1 MTSAPRIRIG
11 LSLGNIGHFMDGL
24 GEFSRALGSG
34 LAERADEL
42 RESHGVEFTFHV
54 LPQLVGC
61 FGDSVRYLP
70 VRRSQEWWW
79 QRSVPRFDVWHT
91 LHQLN
96 RYLPPPATGLRVA
109 TVHDLNYLYFKNA
122 FSRWRDE
129 RRLRRLIE
137 RSDRVIAISAHTR
150 ADLLARVGCG
160 APVDV
165 IHNGVRDLATA
176 PREAVV
182 GLEPGRFLFHLSR
195 MTRSKN
201 VEALLDMAAIWPAM
215 PLVLAGPD
223 VKRNDE
229 LRSLAGA
236 RDLSQV
242 RVLTGITD
250 AQKAWLYAHCAGFV
264 FPSLTE
270 GFGLPPLEAMY
281 FGKPVFVSDRT
292 SLPEVCGDAARYWHD
307 FEPHAMRRV
316 VDQGLVDPVAS
327 GRAEFVRAHALRF
340 SWAASVS
347 RHLALYLGPTWSG
360 QVTDRA

>member
-1 MTSAPRIRIG
+1 VTSAAPRIRIG

-24 GEFSRALGSG
+24 GEFSRALGAG
-34 LAERADEL
+34 LAGRAEEL
-42 RESHGVEFTFHV
+42 RESHGIEFTFQV

-61 FGDSVRYLP
+61 FGDRVGYLP
-70 VRRSQEWWW
+70 VQRSQEWWW

-96 RYLPPPATGLRVA
+96 RYLPPPQTGLRVA

-129 RRLRRLIE
+129 RRLRRLLA
-137 RSDRVIAISAHTR
+137 RSDRVIAISAYTR
-150 ADLLARVGCG
+150 ADLLARVGSA

-165 IHNGVRDLATA
+165 IHNGVRDLASA
-176 PREAVV
+176 PREVVV

-201 VEALLDMAAIWPAM
+201 VEALLDMAAIWPEM

-223 VKRNDE
+223 GQRNDE
-229 LRSLAGA
+229 LRAAAAG
-236 RDLSQV
+236 RNLTRI
-242 RVLTGITD
+242 RVLTGISD
-250 AQKAWLYAHCAGFV
+250 AQKAWLYANCAGFV

-292 SLPEVCGDAARYWHD
+292 SLPEVCGDAAWYWRD
-307 FEPHAMRRV
+307 FEPHTMRAV
-316 VDQGLVDPVAS
+316 VEAGLSAHHQT
-327 GRAEFVRAHALRF
+327 RAESRVREHAQRF
-340 SWAASVS
+340 SWSAAIES
-347 RHLALYLGPTWSG
+347 HLRLYRQGCPVAAGP
-360 QVTDRA
+360 D

>member
-1 MTSAPRIRIG
+1 MTSTPRRRIG

-42 RESHGVEFTFHV
+42 RESDGVEFTFHV

-61 FGDSVRYLP
+61 FGDQVRYLP
-70 VRRSQEWWW
+70 VHRSQEWWH
-79 QRSVPRFDVWHT
+79 RSVPRFDVWHT

-129 RRLRRLIE
+129 RRLRRLLE
-137 RSDRVIAISAHTR
+137 RSDRVIAISAYTR
-150 ADLLARVGCG
+150 ADLLARVGC
-160 APVDV
+160 ASPVAV
-165 IHNGVRDLATA
+165 IHNGVRDLANA
-176 PREAVV
+176 PREAVA

-201 VEALLDMAAIWPAM
+201 VEALLNMAAIWPEM

-223 VKRNDE
+223 KKRNDE
-229 LRSLAGA
+229 LRAAAAG
-236 RDLSQV
+236 RNLTPI
-242 RVLTGITD
+242 RVLTGISD
-250 AQKAWLYAHCAGFV
+250 AQKAWLYANCAGFV

-292 SLPEVCGDAARYWHD
+292 SLPEVCGDAAWYWHD
-307 FEPHAMRRV
+307 FEPHTMRRV
-316 VDQGLVDPVAS
+316 VELGLIAH
-327 GRAEFVRAHALRF
+327 RAPRRTDAVRAHAQRF

-347 RHLALYLGPTWSG
+347 RHLALYLGPSWSG
-360 QVTDRA
+360 QATEQA

>member
-24 GEFSRALGSG
+24 GEFSRALCSG
-34 LAERADEL
+34 LAGRAAEL
-42 RESHGVEFTFHV
+42 RESQGVEFTFHV

-129 RRLRRLIE
+129 RRLRRLLA
-137 RSDRVIAISAHTR
+137 RSDRVIAISAYTR
-150 ADLLARVGCG
+150 ADLIARVGCA

-165 IHNGVRDLATA
+165 IHNGVRDLASA
-176 PREAVV
+176 PREVV
-182 GLEPGRFLFHLSR
+182 AGLEPGRFLFHLSR

-201 VEALLDMAAIWPAM
+201 VEALLAMAAIWPAM

-223 VKRNDE
+223 AKRNDE
-229 LRSLAGA
+229 LRAIAAG
-236 RDLSQV
+236 RNLTQV
-242 RVLTGITD
+242 QVLTSISD
-250 AQKAWLYAHCAGFV
+250 AQKSWLYANCAGFV

-292 SLPEVCGDAARYWHD
+292 SLPEVCGDAAGYWRD
-307 FEPHAMRRV
+307 FDPHSMRQI
-316 VDQGLVDPVAS
+316 VDQGLIAHQALRRSDA
-327 GRAEFVRAHALRF
+327 VRAHAQRF
-340 SWAASVS
+340 SWAAAVDQ
-347 RHLALYLGPTWSG
+347 HLALYLGPSWSG
-360 QVTDRA
+360 RATERA